1 MRNVLVIGS
10 VKTTKHTIIQLVK
23 NDFNVV
29 GILGHEPKD
38 PNLVSGWTNLRELAN
53 EYQLDYRGF
62 SKVNDSEHIKWAASK
77 DIDIIFAVGFSQ
89 LMSVE
94 WLQMPKLGCIGF
106 HPSFLPR
113 GRGRAPIAWM
123 ILEKSYGSATFFL
136 MGEGADDGP
145 VFVQEIFKV
154 EDSDDASSVE
164 NKIEV
169 AINNALERW
178 LPQLKNDI
186 WEPVPQDELKATLTG
201 KRSMEDGIINWNDS
215 AYQIDRLIKASTK
228 PHPGAYT
235 YYKDA
240 KMIIWK
246 SELEKQ
252 LPIKGVVGRIL
263 IKDKDKGFLVQCGEG
278 LIWLRDISLNEITE
292 PVVGSKLGYN
302 VEDEI
307 FILKHT
313 LKKIS
318 DIG

>member
-10 VKTTKHTIIQLVK
+10 VKTTKHTIKQLVK
-23 NDFNVV
+23 NGFNVV

-38 PNLVSGWTNLRELAN
+38 NNLVSGWTNLRQLAK
-53 EYQLDYRGF
+53 EYLIDFRGF
-62 SKVNDSEHIKWAASK
+62 KRVNDIEHIEWAASK

-89 LMSVE
+89 LMSLD

-106 HPSFLPR
+106 HPSFLPK

-145 VFVQEIFKV
+145 VFVQETFKV
-154 EDSDDASSVE
+154 EDSDDASSIE
-164 NKIEV
+164 IKIES
-169 AINNALERW
+169 AINKALERW
-178 LPQLKNDI
+178 LPELKNGV
-186 WEPVPQDELKATLTG
+186 WNPVPQDELQATLTG
-201 KRSMEDGIINWNDS
+201 KRSIEDGHINWNSS

-235 YYKDA
+235 YLKDQ

-246 SELEKQ
+246 SSLEKEI
-252 LPIKGVVGRIL
+252 PIKGVVGRIL
-263 IKDKDKGFLVQCGEG
+263 IIDQEKGFLVQCGEG
-278 LIWLRDISLNEITE
+278 LIWLKSITVDDKIK

-307 FILKHT
+307 FKIKQA
-313 LKKIS
+313 LKKIN
-318 DIG
+318 